1 MLSVEFLNFQWK
13 VLLVFFARLLFSKSA
28 ALPYLTGGKCFDGK
42 SSDIKLLLYVSLS
55 SVVWNNVLTCSSDN
69 SSPAAALR
77 T

>member
-13 VLLVFFARLLFSKSA
+13 VLLVFFARLFSKSA

-42 SSDIKLLLYVSLS
+42 SSYIKLLLYVSLS
-55 SVVWNNVLTCSSDN
+55 SVIWNNVLTCSSDN
-69 SSPAAALR
+69 SSAALR